1 MKVLL
6 DAIAAPRDLRP
17 YSFLCV
23 YGAFAYEGLGNQF
36 LEPKDNSLTSNGALP
51 IEHVLIWV
59 RNPTAIGEW
68 AGTTTRG
75 HWEVDCG
82 V

>member
-17 YSFLCV
+17 YSFLYV

-36 LEPKDNSLTSNGALP
+36 SEPKDNSLTSNGALP
-51 IEHVLIWV
+51 IV
-59 RNPTAIGEW
+59 
-68 AGTTTRG
+68 
-75 HWEVDCG
+75 
-82 V
+82 